1 MPRTSSSS
9 RTHRKRDRKKD
20 KKRETKRKLFLKKKG
35 RGFLNSKVPAAP
47 ANVDNTQYLADK
59 AEYIE
64 RLKAAFALNTQT
76 LADLQV
82 EILELEKKGVDGPYR
97 RTRSKPKLPDRSMA
111 ADPILAN
118 LIKQRDY
125 IRVALK
131 WNESGFTKLEKGI
144 GENYRELLT
153 PRPNWDMERM
163 APLPYPWK

>member
-1 MPRTSSSS
+1 MPTTRTSSRTSS
-9 RTHRKRDRKKD
+9 RTHRKR
-20 KKRETKRKLFLKKKG
+20 ETKHKFFLKKKG
-35 RGFLNSKVPAAP
+35 RGFLDSKVPAAP

-97 RTRSKPKLPDRSMA
+97 RTRSKPKLPDHYTA
-111 ADPILAN
+111 ADPKVAELAN
-118 LIKQRDY
+118 LLKERAY
-125 IRVALK
+125 TKNALK

-144 GENYRELLT
+144 GENYRELL
-153 PRPNWDMERM
+153 RP
-163 APLPYPWK
+163 

>member
-9 RTHRKRDRKKD
+9 RTHRKRDRKRD

-35 RGFLNSKVPAAP
+35 RGFLDSKVPAAP

-64 RLKAAFALNTQT
+64 RLKTAFALNTQT
-76 LADLQV
+76 LADLQF

-97 RTRSKPKLPDRSMA
+97 RTRSKPKLPDRSMV
-111 ADPILAN
+111 ADPRLAN

-144 GENYRELLT
+144 GENYRELLR